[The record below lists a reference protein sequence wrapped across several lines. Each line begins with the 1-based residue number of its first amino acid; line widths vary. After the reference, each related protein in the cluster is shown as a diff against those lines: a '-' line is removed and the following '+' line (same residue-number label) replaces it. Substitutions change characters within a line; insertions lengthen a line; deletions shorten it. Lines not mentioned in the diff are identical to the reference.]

1 MGKMRDPR
9 TKNKPTTTTPSKPT
23 TVRKEVPTD
32 VKKMLDEVER
42 QVKKEKQR

>member
-9 TKNKPTTTTPSKPT
+9 TKNKPTSNTPSKPT
-23 TVRKEVPTD
+23 TVRKEVPAD

-42 QVKKEKQR
+42 QVKKEKR

>member
-1 MGKMRDPR
+1 MRDPR